1 MCVSALI
8 TDAASEKVVEVK
20 SLENHFLHHTLDMN

>member
-20 SLENHFLHHTLDMN
+20 SLEYHFLHHILGIS